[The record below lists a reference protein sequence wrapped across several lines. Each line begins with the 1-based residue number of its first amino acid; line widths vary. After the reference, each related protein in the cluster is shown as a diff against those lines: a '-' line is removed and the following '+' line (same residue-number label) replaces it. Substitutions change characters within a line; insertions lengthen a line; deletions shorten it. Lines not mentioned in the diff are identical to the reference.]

1 MELFPELSYLALAQ
15 TCERKHADLVGN
27 VVPRAWSAELLEF
40 ATKSFPH
47 VDDAARHGAQ
57 VLLPLGEQDRVVE
70 HDRGHLGAVNRRVGN
85 LGALQEGE
93 LGGHAGGYSRSV
105 GGRSR
110 DIVEAAGAF
119 AIETKVLGEGL
130 GDYELE
136 AELDKEADGRGVTVE
151 VAGSKALVGSIEE
164 GEVALGGHDLGDLA
178 PLGGRRVD
186 AGGVVGTGVEED
198 DGALGGVREGLLH
211 ADEVETLGLLV
222 EVGVLG
228 NGQTDVGE
236 DLVVV
241 GPCWVAEVDGR
252 LLGGIAIRVV
262 EAREEETAEMAGAGA
277 GDGLDGGNAALGD
290 GGSTGAENKLGSFA
304 G

>member
-1 MELFPELSYLALAQ
+1 M
-15 TCERKHADLVGN
+15 
-27 VVPRAWSAELLEF
+27 
-40 ATKSFPH
+40 
-47 VDDAARHGAQ
+47 
-57 VLLPLGEQDRVVE
+57 
-70 HDRGHLGAVNRRVGN
+70 
-85 LGALQEGE
+85 
-93 LGGHAGGYSRSV
+93 
-105 GGRSR
+105 
-110 DIVEAAGAF
+110 EAAGAF

-198 DGALGGVREGLLH
+198 DGALGSVREGLLH